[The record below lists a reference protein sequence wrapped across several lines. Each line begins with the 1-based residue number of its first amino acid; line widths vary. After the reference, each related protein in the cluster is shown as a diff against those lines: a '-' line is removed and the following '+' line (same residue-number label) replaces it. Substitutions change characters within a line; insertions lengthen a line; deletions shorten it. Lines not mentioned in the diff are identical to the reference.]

1 MIVSFVEMYC
11 IDMSL
16 HTHTASYSLSLA
28 HAIWC
33 WWCMR
38 IASCPPGR
46 YSLLLSRT
54 AQCRVCV
61 FSRPPK
67 AVANNL
73 HYRKLHIQFIKYDSS
88 QLFFLNLRKYCMC
101 IIGWINFSELEITVC
116 GSSKMSTKKL
126 NCPFFIFFYFF
137 VLRKSLIIFP
147 PPYIV
152 KKTTFSPMFENCFKL
167 IWGWGIQKWP

>member
-1 MIVSFVEMYC
+1 MRNFVSFLQNKNPFLRKSESYNFCFMQSSVTSYVMIVSFVEMYC

-16 HTHTASYSLSLA
+16 HTHTASYLLSLS

-33 WWCMR
+33 WWCMC

-88 QLFFLNLRKYCMC
+88 QLFFLNLRKYC
-101 IIGWINFSELEITVC
+101 IIGWVNFSELEITVC
-116 GSSKMSTKKL
+116 RS
-126 NCPFFIFFYFF
+126 C
-137 VLRKSLIIFP
+137 
-147 PPYIV
+147 
-152 KKTTFSPMFENCFKL
+152 
-167 IWGWGIQKWP
+167 